1 METYNAKDKKTGKI
15 TNHIKSLTEGSN
27 SYEALVESK
36 TYDQKDKEQ
45 STGEYTITCNS
56 GIVSMDLKKLMP
68 QESLQ
73 AYENM
78 DVTFSGENLEM
89 PSVLKAGDKLKDGK
103 MAGEV
108 RDKSSNSIFS
118 TFQFNIT
125 DRNVV
130 GKESITTPA
139 GTFDCFKITFNMN
152 MNTSMMGIN
161 IPMNMKGVE
170 YITEKAGV
178 VRSEYYNKNGKL
190 GGYTLLSKIDQLSFW
205 LFSVQEFPVPILR
218 NL

>member
-78 DVTFSGENLEM
+78 DVTFLVEKI
-89 PSVLKAGDKLKDGK
+89 LKYLLYLKQ
-103 MAGEV
+103 E
-108 RDKSSNSIFS
+108 
-118 TFQFNIT
+118 
-125 DRNVV
+125 
-130 GKESITTPA
+130 
-139 GTFDCFKITFNMN
+139 
-152 MNTSMMGIN
+152 IN
-161 IPMNMKGVE
+161 
-170 YITEKAGV
+170 
-178 VRSEYYNKNGKL
+178 
-190 GGYTLLSKIDQLSFW
+190 
-205 LFSVQEFPVPILR
+205 
-218 NL
+218 